1 MSDGLPGLESR
12 FIPRAVGNKIPLA
25 SVVQEPVGWEL
36 GCLCI
41 NAPSYMSYF
50 KPVPL
55 GLEKKVIIK
64 VNAKR
69 CLGLLRGD
77 CTAASQGSSPGTQS
91 LCFRLPLSQLTF
103 WSFSKRT
110 KQNKAGAESR

>member
-1 MSDGLPGLESR
+1 MCS
-12 FIPRAVGNKIPLA
+12 GNKIPLA

-41 NAPSYMSYF
+41 NAPSYLSYF

-64 VNAKR
+64 VNAKNAWGFSEEIVQPPHR
-69 CLGLLRGD
+69 
-77 CTAASQGSSPGTQS
+77 AAPQAPRAFVFDFLSS
-91 LCFRLPLSQLTF
+91 LD
-103 WSFSKRT
+103 
-110 KQNKAGAESR
+110 